1 MADPDYAGTPAPVPA
16 PDVAARDHVRAV
28 TRAAG
33 SSFYLGMRILPE
45 ARRDAMFAIYA
56 FCRAV
61 DDIADGAAPAAVKR
75 RELDRWRGRI
85 EALYSGAADAAPGL
99 APRPA
104 TPPGADPLDDPTA
117 RALAPAIRAYGLA
130 RADFLEVIA
139 GMEMDIDDG
148 MCAPSWERLALYCN
162 RVAGAVGLL
171 SIHVFGDPG
180 AEARRFALA
189 LGTALQ
195 LTNILRD
202 LKDDARMGRLYLPAE
217 RLAAAGI
224 AARTPDAVLADPN
237 LPAACAGLAEI
248 ARERYD
254 EAERA
259 LAGCNARALRPA
271 IVMMKIYR
279 RVLNRM
285 MAAGWRDLDADP
297 GLPKLEKLWITLRF
311 GVL

>member
-1 MADPDYAGTPAPVPA
+1 MADPISAGSPAADPA
-16 PDVAARDHVRAV
+16 PDIAARDHVRAV

-61 DDIADGAAPAAVKR
+61 DDIADGTAPASEKR
-75 RELDRWRGRI
+75 RGLDRWRRRI
-85 EALYSGAADAAPGL
+85 EALYGGDAAPAEP
-99 APRPA
+99 APNDPA
-104 TPPGADPLDDPTA
+104 ADPTV
-117 RALAPAIRAYGLA
+117 RALASAIRAYGLA
-130 RADFLEVIA
+130 KADFLEVIA

-148 MCAPSWERLALYCN
+148 MCAPSWERLSLYCN

-171 SIHVFGDPG
+171 SIHIFGDSGPG
-180 AEARRFALA
+180 ARRFALA

-202 LKDDARMGRLYLPAE
+202 LRDDAGMGRLYLPE
-217 RLAAAGI
+217 EQLAAAGI
-224 AARTPDAVLADPN
+224 AARTPAAVLADPS
-237 LPAACAGLAEI
+237 LPAACAGLAAI
-248 ARERYD
+248 ARARYD
-254 EAERA
+254 EAEAA
-259 LAGCNARALRPA
+259 LAGCDARALRPA

-279 RVLNRM
+279 RVLDRM
-285 MAAGWRDLDADP
+285 TAAGWRDLDADP